1 MPDLCPSA
9 ANLKYREL
17 VSNGADSTIE
27 WRAHPARKRPVVAFF
42 VLAFCS
48 LVAVI
53 AAHALGEDRAWLGC
67 VFLLLLLG
75 SVSSFLMPTDYLI
88 DDEQLVVRH
97 LFSTRRRL
105 WKNVRRIELGDSF
118 ALVSTLRIK
127 SRLDRYRS
135 MVVSF
140 EGAPEGARAKLASLA
155 DELSAP
161 RST

>member
-1 MPDLCPSA
+1 MRDLCPSA

-17 VSNGADSTIE
+17 VGTAAETTIE
-27 WRAHPARKRPVVAFF
+27 WRAHPARKRPIAAFL
-42 VLAFCS
+42 VLALCS

-53 AAHALGEDRAWLGC
+53 AAHALGEDHAWLGF

-105 WKNVRRIELGDSF
+105 WKNVRRIEIGDSF

-140 EGAPEGARAKLASLA
+140 EGAPDGARAMLARLA
-155 DELSAP
+155 AELSAAP
-161 RST
+161 SL